1 MIIALTNH
9 HSSEAELSESIPLA
23 SLARSSQRRKSENP
37 LIIGFVCDGE
47 CPFESTGVM
56 FQWFSFWICDQK
68 RGAHSSF
75 KIFHYVYVYAP
86 IPYTSFYKLFWL
98 NQFINHHFQQLC

>member
-1 MIIALTNH
+1 MIISLTNH

-56 FQWFSFWICDQK
+56 FQ
-68 RGAHSSF
+68 
-75 KIFHYVYVYAP
+75 
-86 IPYTSFYKLFWL
+86 
-98 NQFINHHFQQLC
+98 